1 MAFRSILITGAS
13 SGLGAALARR
23 YAAPGV
29 RLALI
34 GRNHD
39 RLAALVI
46 ELSELGADCVS
57 ATLDVC
63 DAAVLRDQL
72 LAWDDE
78 RPFDLVLANAGIS
91 AGTGAKGE
99 DEGQL
104 RAITATNIGG
114 VINSVA
120 PLVPRLVA
128 RRSGQIGLMASL
140 AGYRGLPGAPAYC
153 ASKAWVMAY
162 GEALRPELAAH
173 GVGVSV
179 ICPGFVMTPM
189 TDVNPFPM
197 PFLMPASQAAAIMAR
212 GLAANRPRIAFPA
225 PMVFAVWLIS
235 LLPARLFDGLV
246 RVLPKK
252 N

>member
-13 SGLGAALARR
+13 SGLGAALARH

-34 GRNHD
+34 GRNSD
-39 RLAALVI
+39 RLAAI
-46 ELSELGADCVS
+46 AAETTALGAEIVT
-57 ATLDVC
+57 AALDVC
-63 DAAVLRDQL
+63 DAAAMRATL
-72 LAWDDE
+72 LAWDDAQ
-78 RPFDLVLANAGIS
+78 PFDLVLANAGIS
-91 AGTGAKGE
+91 AGTGANGE

-104 RAITATNIGG
+104 RAITATNIDG
-114 VINSVA
+114 VINSIA
-120 PLVPRLVA
+120 PLVPRLIA

-173 GVGVSV
+173 KVGVSV
-179 ICPGFVMTPM
+179 ICPGFVVTPM

-197 PFLMPASQAAAIMAR
+197 PFLMPAPQAATIIAR

-225 PMVFAVWLIS
+225 PMVLAVWLLS

-246 RVLPKK
+246 KVLPKK
-252 N
+252 K

>member
-1 MAFRSILITGAS
+1 MTFRSILITGAS

-23 YAAPGV
+23 YAAPGI

-34 GRNHD
+34 GRNAD
-39 RLAALVI
+39 RLAAI
-46 ELSELGADCVS
+46 ASETAALGAEIVT

-63 DAAVLRDQL
+63 DASAMRATLH
-72 LAWDDE
+72 AWDDD
-78 RPFDLVLANAGIS
+78 RPFDLILANAGIS
-91 AGTGAKGE
+91 AGTGAQGE

-104 RAITATNIGG
+104 RAITATNIDG
-114 VINSVA
+114 VINSIA
-120 PLVPRLVA
+120 PLIPRLIA
-128 RRSGQIGLMASL
+128 RRSGQIALMASL

-173 GVGVSV
+173 NIGVSV
-179 ICPGFVMTPM
+179 ICPGFVVTPM

-197 PFLMPASQAAAIMAR
+197 PFLMPATKAADIIR
-212 GLAANRPRIAFPA
+212 HGLAANRPRIAFPA
-225 PMVFAVWLIS
+225 PMVLAVWLIS
-235 LLPARLFDGLV
+235 LLPARLFDSLV
-246 RVLPKK
+246 RFLPKK